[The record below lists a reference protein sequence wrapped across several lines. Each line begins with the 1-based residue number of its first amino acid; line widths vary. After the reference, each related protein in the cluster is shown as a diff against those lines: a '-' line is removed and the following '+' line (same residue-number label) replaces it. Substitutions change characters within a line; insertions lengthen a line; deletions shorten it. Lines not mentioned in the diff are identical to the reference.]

1 MSASR
6 DGAATPAV
14 SAAAAPDD
22 AAPDTDRDQIAPE
35 LIPHD
40 HVALHVPKRAP
51 VLLAT
56 GLGMMMQS
64 LDSTIAN
71 VALPHMQA
79 SLSATQDNVT
89 WILTSYVLASA
100 VALPLTGWL
109 VDQVGSKRLLLTSVF
124 LFTLA
129 SALCGAAQNLPQMV
143 IFRVIQGL
151 AGAFLL
157 PLAQT
162 ILLDVSTPRERPRLM
177 MLFTQL
183 VMIAP
188 IMGPVLGGYLTE
200 NLGWRWAFYINVPV
214 GALCI
219 FLLLVYMP
227 ATKTRKRPFDLFGWA
242 LVTVALA
249 AMQLMLDRG
258 GQLDWFE
265 SGEIVVYLVLL
276 LCAGWMAVIHIGTA
290 RHPVFS
296 RNIFMDRNFFVS
308 LILTGFVGVVMMA
321 MMALLPT
328 LLQSLYGYPAVEA
341 GLLLTPRGVGML
353 LSTALLGR
361 YMARLDQ
368 RLLLFTGLALMGVSL
383 LMMSGWGLTVPVSVI
398 VATGVLQGF
407 ALSLTFVPL
416 NIIGYATL
424 PPALRTD
431 AVSVS
436 NLVRNMGASIGVAIC
451 TVMLSR
457 GIQTNHAELGQRI
470 DTGGLPVSLEQ
481 LEPLGPAREAAL
493 RMADGVVNQQAAM
506 IAYDNDFLM
515 IGVFCLVLLP
525 LMLIVRK
532 PPRLGAASGPGSGP
546 ASGNAAASAAAGAAH

>member
-6 DGAATPAV
+6 EGPVTPPGSADADGT
-14 SAAAAPDD
+14 APE
-22 AAPDTDRDQIAPE
+22 AERDEISPE

-79 SLSATQDNVT
+79 SLSASQDSVT

-109 VDQVGSKRLLLTSVF
+109 VDQIGSKRLLLISVF

-200 NLGWRWAFYINVPV
+200 NLGWRWAFYINLPV

-219 FLLLVYMP
+219 FLLLAYMP
-227 ATKTRKRPFDLFGWA
+227 ATKTRKRPFDLFGWG
-242 LVTVALA
+242 LVTVALTA
-249 AMQLMLDRG
+249 LQLMLDRG

-265 SGEIVVYLVLL
+265 SGEIVVYLVLM

-290 RHPVFS
+290 RHPIFS
-296 RNIFMDRNFFVS
+296 RAIFRDRNFFVS
-308 LILTGFVGVVMMA
+308 LILTGLVGVVMMA

-328 LLQSLYGYPAVEA
+328 LLQSLYGYPAIEA
-341 GLLLTPRGVGML
+341 GLLLTPRGIGML

-361 YMARLDQ
+361 HLSRIDQ
-368 RLLLFTGLALMGVSL
+368 RLLLFVGLGLMGVSL
-383 LMMSGWGLTVPVSVI
+383 LMMSGWGPHMPVGVI
-398 VATGVLQGF
+398 VATGVFQGF

-416 NIIGYATL
+416 NIIAYATL

-431 AVSVS
+431 AVSV
-436 NLVRNMGASIGVAIC
+436 NHLVRNMGSSLGVAIC
-451 TVMLSR
+451 TVLLSR

-470 DTGGLPVSLEQ
+470 DASGLPVGFEQ
-481 LEPLGPAREAAL
+481 LEPLAQAREAAL
-493 RMADGVVNQQAAM
+493 RIADGMVNQQAAM
-506 IAYDNDFLM
+506 IAYNNDFLL
-515 IGVFCLVLLP
+515 IGMFCLVLLP

-532 PPRLGAASGPGSGP
+532 PPRHAAPP
-546 ASGNAAASAAAGAAH
+546 RDAATNAVH